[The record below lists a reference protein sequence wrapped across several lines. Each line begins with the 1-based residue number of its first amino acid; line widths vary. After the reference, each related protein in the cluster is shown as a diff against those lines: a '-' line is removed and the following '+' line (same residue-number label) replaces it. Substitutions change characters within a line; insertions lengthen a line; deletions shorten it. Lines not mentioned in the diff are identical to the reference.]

1 MTDSPRRL
9 LILSDLHLGRDC
21 KAITGFER
29 SVRPDP
35 GFDVAFIDML
45 TLYTDGKESE
55 WRLIFAGDFIDFVEV
70 VLVPDEK
77 GPANLLL
84 SFEPSR
90 EERSYG
96 LGTEAERALVKLE
109 MTLDY
114 HRAFFEAV
122 ARFVRRGGELVIM
135 RGNHDAEMH
144 WRKVQ
149 RVLRR
154 RLAEHAFRGTE
165 YDLDELLEERGSFQ
179 SRIEF
184 SPWCYVEPERVY
196 VEHGHQYDAY
206 CSFDHQLY
214 PVSPSDPKRIDTPL
228 FMFAMRYFVNMMTDF
243 LPHSV
248 QQWRL
253 RDYWQWLREKGP
265 SGVLYAVR
273 MGVGAAG
280 RAILY
285 AAQFAYGRVGRHN
298 REHARRLVEEAERY
312 RVPVDK
318 LREIDALHDTPITR
332 NLSELMRLLFLDRVL
347 LVFASL
353 LLTLLVLVVFDDV
366 WFELAGIVLVGLA
379 AHRINHKLE
388 PRRFLVPGPKEAQAA
403 AQIAAILDVPLVVMG
418 HSHVR
423 RLSDLGDGRMYVNTG
438 CWLPPPPERDHK
450 DPEAPCTCKL
460 SHLVVEGHRPELRVF
475 CKATKTVREAD
486 VQVSPPRAS
495 DSDPP
500 DEAFDAT
507 VTLVPAAAPGQPR
520 ADEVGERD
528 GGRHHR
534 SAR

>member
-1 MTDSPRRL
+1 MTESPRRL

-45 TLYTDGKESE
+45 SLYTEGCESD

-84 SFEPSR
+84 SFEPSK

-114 HRAFFEAV
+114 HRAFFQAV

-154 RLAEHAFRGTE
+154 RLAEYAFRGTDF
-165 YDLDELLEERGSFQ
+165 DLDELLEERGSFQ

-184 SPWCYVEPERVY
+184 SPWCYVEPGRVY

-228 FMFAMRYFVNMMTDF
+228 FMFAMRYFVNMMADF
-243 LPHSV
+243 LPESV
-248 QQWRL
+248 QKWRL

-265 SGVLYAVR
+265 SGVLYTLR
-273 MGVGAAG
+273 MAAG
-280 RAILY
+280 AVGRAVIY
-285 AAQFAYGRVGRHN
+285 AVQFAYGRVGRYT
-298 REHARRLVEEAERY
+298 REHAKRLAEEAERY
-312 RVPVDK
+312 RVPVEK
-318 LREIDALHDTPITR
+318 LREVDGLHDTPITR
-332 NLSELMRLLFLDRVL
+332 NLSELMRLLFLDRALIVL
-347 LVFASL
+347 ASL
-353 LLTLLVLVVFDDV
+353 LLTLLVLVVFEDV
-366 WFELAGIVLVGLA
+366 WFELAGIFLVA
-379 AHRINHKLE
+379 FTAYRINQKLA
-388 PRRFLVPGPKEAQAA
+388 PRRFLVPGPKEARAA
-403 AQIAAILDVPLVVMG
+403 AEIAAILDVPLVVMG

-423 RLSDLGDGRMYVNTG
+423 RLSDLGEGRMYVNTG
-438 CWLPPPPERDHK
+438 CWLPPPPERDHT
-450 DPEAPCTCKL
+450 DPSAPCTCKL
-460 SHLVVEGHRPELRVF
+460 SHLVVEETRPELRVF

-486 VQVSPPRAS
+486 VQVTPPRS
-495 DSDPP
+495 PDTEPEDDP
-500 DEAFDAT
+500 FDAT
-507 VTLVPAAAPGQPR
+507 VTLVPGMAS
-520 ADEVGERD
+520 DV
-528 GGRHHR
+528 R
-534 SAR
+534 SRWSGKR